1 MFSADGGDMGVV
13 MLHCKQRNLQPLGI
27 GLRKLRAIK
36 IRMQIVRNNGGL
48 NGIIPAHALHGF
60 IELIT
65 RIRRRQIA
73 DERRNIRVVPLRQA
87 DGIF

>member
-13 MLHCKQRNLQPLGI
+13 MLYREQWNLLLLGI
-27 GLRKLRAIK
+27 GLRKLRAVK

-65 RIRRRQIA
+65 RIRRGQIA
-73 DERRNIRVVPLRQA
+73 DERRNIRAVSLRQA